1 MLQKRV
7 SDLWLLSGT
16 GTRVFSGTLSM
27 YFRGLNKK
35 HMEEPKQS
43 AVIGLM
49 FLSIWQIFL
58 MPGFLCLICGIFHI
72 FNHLSML

>member
-49 FLSIWQIFL
+49 FLSIWQIF
-58 MPGFLCLICGIFHI
+58 F
-72 FNHLSML
+72 